1 MHIGYV
7 RVSANHQ
14 NLDRQLTTLRAAGC
28 KRIFKE
34 KESGREGVKRKEL
47 ERAIAALGDVRT
59 IAPDHERRRED
70 ILGELQGLARGI
82 GMFRQPPAPPQSPE
96 ELPPYRRA
104 NGLRE
109 RIIALGDGRQVTS
122 NSSSLTI
129 IPK

>member
-1 MHIGYV
+1 MTKQLVQHIEEMHI
-7 RVSANHQ
+7 RLSE
-14 NLDRQLTTLRAAGC
+14 LAG
-28 KRIFKE
+28 E
-34 KESGREGVKRKEL
+34 EQAVVH
-47 ERAIAALGDVRT
+47 ALGDALNQHDQQLLRDVRT